1 MGFRARYLAL
11 SVLSTCYLLASA
23 QTPQDRTAIQAIV
36 SDEQEAWNRG
46 DAKAFSVHFAA
57 DGSFTNV
64 VGMQTYGVAPFQKQH
79 AYILSTIY
87 KGSHNE
93 FTISKLRFIRPDV
106 AIADVDSVLSKTVS
120 VPPGLAL
127 WPDGALH
134 TKLQLV
140 LSKENG
146 IWQIDAFHN
155 VAAAPTQPGGHPM

>member
-1 MGFRARYLAL
+1 MRFRAQCLFVFL
-11 SVLSTCYLLASA
+11 LSTCSILASA
-23 QTPQDRTAIQAIV
+23 QQPQDRAAIQAIV

-46 DAKAFSVHFAA
+46 DAKAFSAHFAP

-64 VGMQTYGVAPFQKQH
+64 VGVQTYGIAPFQKQH
-79 AYILSTIY
+79 EYIFSTIY

-93 FTISKLRFIRPDV
+93 FTIGKLCFIRPDV
-106 AIADVDSVLSKTVS
+106 AVADVDSVLSKTVS

-146 IWQIDAFHN
+146 AWQIDAFHN
-155 VAAAPTQPGGHPM
+155 VAASPTQSGGHPM